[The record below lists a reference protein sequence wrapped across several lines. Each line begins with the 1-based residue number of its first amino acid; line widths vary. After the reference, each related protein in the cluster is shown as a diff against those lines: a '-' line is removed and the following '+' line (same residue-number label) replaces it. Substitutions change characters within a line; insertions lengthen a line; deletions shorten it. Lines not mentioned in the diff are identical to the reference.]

1 MEGFNDNE
9 TTSTLKDKI
18 NYLPKNVH
26 RYIHL
31 LCAVN
36 QISRVGYMIAE
47 LLIMMRNMTFEWI
60 IFKLYIFSIVVEKMK
75 IFYDIFSDEEI
86 ISDSYNMVEVFN
98 GTIAEVKARFVV
110 KKEGEVDIGRGNAF
124 GGNTEE

>member
-1 MEGFNDNE
+1 M
-9 TTSTLKDKI
+9 
-18 NYLPKNVH
+18 
-26 RYIHL
+26 
-31 LCAVN
+31 
-36 QISRVGYMIAE
+36 
-47 LLIMMRNMTFEWI
+47 
-60 IFKLYIFSIVVEKMK
+60 KM
-75 IFYDIFSDEEI
+75 FYDIFSGEEI